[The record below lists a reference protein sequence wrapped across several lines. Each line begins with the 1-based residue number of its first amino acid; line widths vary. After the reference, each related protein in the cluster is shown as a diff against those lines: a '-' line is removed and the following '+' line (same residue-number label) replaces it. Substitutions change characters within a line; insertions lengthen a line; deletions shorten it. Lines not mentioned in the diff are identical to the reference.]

1 MHLRA
6 RSIVLLILSLFIAA
20 KLNASA
26 LQWDGNG
33 KIHVEFV
40 EGRQKKVKVGFTFKN
55 AGDHPVSITRVK
67 TDCKCVTA
75 ELGRKT
81 IAAGGRGLVIVLFDV
96 EGLTG
101 LQEKYITVTTDEPN
115 EQPARLLLQVIIKTQ

>member
-1 MHLRA
+1 
-6 RSIVLLILSLFIAA
+6 
-20 KLNASA
+20 
-26 LQWDGNG
+26 
-33 KIHVEFV
+33 
-40 EGRQKKVKVGFTFKN
+40 
-55 AGDHPVSITRVK
+55 
-67 TDCKCVTA
+67 VTA